1 MDVYVR
7 LSARSAEEAFRSARG
22 VGGGAGFAL
31 DADLVTGLGAALVG
45 ALDELGPVMV
55 VAAVSGAPEVVGTTA
70 ARLARLGAV
79 WVTVAAAAGAEAT
92 RAAVD
97 AVAGTGCGIVV
108 HTLGVGL
115 DEAAVG
121 TLTGSTRGRMV
132 SRLAASAA
140 GAGAAAARPLRNA
153 CITSCCARRKLSI
166 VMSRAKRAYTARE
179 CDNTMTKQH
188 SCLSASPTF
197 SFPKR
202 PQSTWASSPGSVSMR
217 KKASVRPVGRTSR
230 TYRFT
235 GS

>member
-22 VGGGAGFAL
+22 IGGGAGFAL

-140 GAGAAAARPLRNA
+140 GAGAAAVICSVPDLGVVAQVAPDLVRIVDAGGDPDEWREASRRGAGVLVLPDPAALRGFRA
-153 CITSCCARRKLSI
+153 ASDAPGDPRGHGRR
-166 VMSRAKRAYTARE
+166 R
-179 CDNTMTKQH
+179 
-188 SCLSASPTF
+188 
-197 SFPKR
+197 
-202 PQSTWASSPGSVSMR
+202 
-217 KKASVRPVGRTSR
+217 
-230 TYRFT
+230 
-235 GS
+235 